1 MDNLRKVAALALHEV
16 RSLAANPSM
25 VATIFVLLSFALL
38 FTDFFHFFEW
48 FSVPFLC
55 QLAVCSI
62 GGIGTVCILAEERE
76 RGAEQTLLLSGNQP
90 RNHCCWESNW
100 MHYRLRTGLFH
111 LCVWNNTRSRAC
123 RRNRSSFA
131 FYHYSRR
138 VYFCCAWHA
147 TQRPTT
153 RIFLGSAYII
163 LRHYYR
169 HPGCTD

>member
-1 MDNLRKVAALALHEV
+1 MDNLRKVVALALHEV

-25 VATIFVLLSFALL
+25 AATIFVLLFFALL

-62 GGIGTVCILAEERE
+62 GGIGTNASFIWH
-76 RGAEQTLLLSGNQP
+76 QS
-90 RNHCCWESNW
+90 RNHCCWKSNW
-100 MHYRLRTGLFH
+100 MHYRLRTGLLH
-111 LCVWNNTRSRAC
+111 LCVWDNTRSRAC

-153 RIFLGSAYII
+153 CIFLGSSYII
-163 LRHYYR
+163 LRQYHR
-169 HPGCTD
+169 HPGCAD

>member
-76 RGAEQTLLLSGNQP
+76 RGAEQTLLLSGTNRATIAAGKVIGCIIVCELVSFICAFGITRDLGRAGEP
-90 RNHCCWESNW
+90 LFFCFLPLFPSRLFLLRLACNSATNNAHLLGELLYYSAALLPPPW
-100 MHYRLRTGLFH
+100 MH
-111 LCVWNNTRSRAC
+111 
-123 RRNRSSFA
+123 
-131 FYHYSRR
+131 
-138 VYFCCAWHA
+138 
-147 TQRPTT
+147 
-153 RIFLGSAYII
+153 
-163 LRHYYR
+163 
-169 HPGCTD
+169 